1 MARYA
6 YERLNN
12 DSAALLELES
22 SRQYAHTSMIAIF
35 EAGPLGRPDGG
46 VSYAA
51 IRAALESRLA
61 QLPHYRRKLRRIP
74 LENHP
79 VWVDDHEFNLDY
91 HVRHTSLP
99 RPGGLAELRQVAARV
114 QAQRLDRARPL
125 WECWVLEGLEGGRF
139 ALLVKTHLAMAEAG
153 ADLLEVLLSK
163 DPADVFAAA
172 RPFVPRPMPSVV
184 ELARDELLRQM
195 RLPRQALRRI
205 GRFFHETDHAG
216 EEIQRR
222 LRGFARMLGYSI
234 RRLQET
240 PLNGPLGPH
249 RRCEYLTISLD
260 EAKTVRRELG
270 GTIHDVVIATITGA
284 VARYLRAHHV
294 NPSTLDFRAAVP
306 VSLRSGSRRQ
316 GVGEWHI
323 DLPVWEP
330 DAVRRLERVR
340 ELTSALGKTSPPL
353 GAAALAGEE
362 RWIGSRLLALGASAI
377 SHRRPEHLRL
387 VNVPGAQVP
396 LFFSGARLAEAYG
409 MVPLDDEAGLGVAV
423 LSYDGKLCVG
433 LNADF
438 DRVADLALFREQVA
452 ESFAELVRE
461 ALRRRARLSVV
472 RAS

>member
-6 YERLNN
+6 YERLSN
-12 DSAALLELES
+12 DSAALLEFEN
-22 SRQYAHTSMIAIF
+22 SRQFAHTSMIAIF
-35 EAGPLGRPDGG
+35 DAGPLGRPDGG

-51 IRAALESRLA
+51 IRSAIESRLA

-99 RPGGLAELRQVAARV
+99 RPGGLAELRHVAARV

-125 WECWVLEGLEGGRF
+125 WECWVVEGLEGGRF

-153 ADLLEVLLSK
+153 ADLLEMLLSK
-163 DPADVFAAA
+163 DPADVFAPA

-195 RLPRQALRRI
+195 RLPRQALRRM
-205 GRFFHETDHAG
+205 GRFFHETDHAS

-222 LRGFARMLGYSI
+222 LRSFARMLGYSI

-306 VSLRSGSRRQ
+306 VSLRSGTRRQ

-340 ELTSALGKTSPPL
+340 EHTAALGKESPPL
-353 GAAALAGEE
+353 GAAALVGEE

-377 SHRRPEHLRL
+377 AHRRPEHLRL
-387 VNVPGAQVP
+387 VNVPGAQLP

-461 ALRRRARLSVV
+461 AQRRRARLSVV

>member
-6 YERLNN
+6 YERLGS
-12 DSAALLELES
+12 DAASLLEHES
-22 SRQYAHTSMIAIF
+22 SRQFAHTSVTALF

-46 VSYAA
+46 VDFAA
-51 IRAALESRLA
+51 IRSAIESRLA
-61 QLPHYRRKLRRIP
+61 KLPHYRRKLRRIP

-99 RPGGLAELRQVAARV
+99 RPGGLTELRQVAARV
-114 QAQRLDRARPL
+114 QSQRLDRSRPL
-125 WECWVLEGLEGGRF
+125 WECWVLEGVEGGRF

-153 ADLLEVLLSK
+153 ADLLEALLSA
-163 DPADVFAAA
+163 DPADVFSAP
-172 RPFVPRPMPSVV
+172 RPFVARPMPSAA

-195 RLPRQALRRI
+195 RLPRQALRRL
-205 GRFFHETDHAG
+205 GRFFRETEHAG
-216 EEIQRR
+216 EEIQRHVRRVAR
-222 LRGFARMLGYSI
+222 LLGYSI

-240 PLNGPLGPH
+240 PLTGPLGPH
-249 RRCEYLTISLD
+249 RRCEYLSLPLD
-260 EAKTVRRELG
+260 AAKTVRRELG
-270 GTIHDVVIATITGA
+270 GSIHDIVIATITGA

-306 VSLRSGSRRQ
+306 VSLRSGTRHQ

-323 DLPVWEP
+323 DLPVWEADP
-330 DAVRRLERVR
+330 VRRLERVR
-340 ELTSALGKTSPPL
+340 EHTAALGKATPPL
-353 GAAALAGEE
+353 GAAALAGET
-362 RWIGSRLLALGASAI
+362 RWSGSRLLALGASAVA
-377 SHRRPEHLRL
+377 HRKPEHLRL

-423 LSYDGKLCVG
+423 LSYDGKLFVG

-438 DRVADLALFREQVA
+438 DRVADLALFRDAVA
-452 ESFAELVRE
+452 DSFAELLRE
-461 ALRRRARLSVV
+461 AHKRRARLTVV
-472 RAS
+472 RAG

>member
-6 YERLNN
+6 YERLGN
-12 DSAALLELES
+12 DSAALLHFET
-22 SRQYAHTSMIAIF
+22 SRQYAHTSVIAIF
-35 EAGPLGRPDGG
+35 ESGPLARPDGG
-46 VSYAA
+46 VDYAA
-51 IRAALESRLA
+51 IRAAIESRLA

-74 LENHP
+74 LEDHP

-91 HVRHTSLP
+91 HLRHTSLP

-114 QAQRLDRARPL
+114 QSQRLDRARPL
-125 WECWVLEGLEGGRF
+125 WECWVLEGVEGGRF

-153 ADLLEVLLSK
+153 ADLLETLLSK
-163 DPADVFAAA
+163 DPADAFAPP
-172 RPFVPRPMPSVV
+172 RPFVARPMPSVA

-195 RLPRQALRRI
+195 RLPRQALRRTL
-205 GRFFHETDHAG
+205 RFIRETDHAG
-216 EEIQRR
+216 QEIQRR
-222 LRGFARMLGYSI
+222 FRSFARMLGYSV

-249 RRCEYLTISLD
+249 RRCEFLTLSLD
-260 EAKTVRRELG
+260 EAKLVRRELG
-270 GTIHDVVIATITGA
+270 GSIHDVVIATITGA

-306 VSLRSGSRRQ
+306 VSLRSGTRRQ

-323 DLPVWEP
+323 DLPVWETE
-330 DAVRRLERVR
+330 AVRRLERVR
-340 ELTSALGKTSPPL
+340 ELTAAHGKSSPPL

-362 RWIGSRLLALGASAI
+362 RWIGSRLLALGASAVA
-377 SHRRPEHLRL
+377 HHRPEHLRL

-396 LFFSGARLAEAYG
+396 LHFKGARLVEAYG
-409 MVPLDDEAGLGVAV
+409 MVPLDDEAGLGVAL

-438 DRVADLALFREQVA
+438 DRVADLALFRENVA

-461 ALRRRARLSVV
+461 AQRRRARLSVV

>member
-6 YERLNN
+6 YERLGNG
-12 DSAALLELES
+12 SAALLALES
-22 SRQYAHTSMIAIF
+22 SRQFAHTSVIAIF

-46 VSYAA
+46 VAIAA
-51 IRAALESRLA
+51 VRSAIESRLA

-99 RPGGLAELRQVAARV
+99 RPGGPAELRQVAARV
-114 QAQRLDRARPL
+114 QSQRLDRSRPL

-139 ALLVKTHLAMAEAG
+139 ALLVKTHLALAEAG

-172 RPFVPRPMPSVV
+172 RPFVARPMPSAA

-195 RLPRQALRRI
+195 RLPRQALRSAR
-205 GRFFHETDHAG
+205 RFFREAGHAG
-216 EEIQRR
+216 DEIQRR
-222 LRGFARMLGYSI
+222 ARRAAKLLGYSI

-240 PLNGPLGPH
+240 PLTGPIGPH
-249 RRCEYLTISLD
+249 RRSEYLTIPLE

-306 VSLRSGSRRQ
+306 VSLRSGTRRQ

-323 DLPVWEP
+323 DLPVWET
-330 DAVRRLERVR
+330 DALRRLERVR
-340 ELTSALGKTSPPL
+340 EHTEALGKTSPPL

-362 RWIGSRLLALGASAI
+362 RWIGSRLLALGASAVA
-377 SHRRPEHLRL
+377 HRRPEHLRL

-438 DRVADLALFREQVA
+438 DRVADLALFRETVA

-461 ALRRRARLSVV
+461 AQRRRARLSVV

>member
-6 YERLNN
+6 YGRLSN
-12 DSAALLELES
+12 DAASLLEHES
-22 SRQYAHTSMIAIF
+22 SRQFAHTSVTALF
-35 EAGPLGRPDGG
+35 EAGALGRPDGG
-46 VSYAA
+46 VDFAA

-99 RPGGLAELRQVAARV
+99 RPGGLTELRQVAARV
-114 QAQRLDRARPL
+114 QSQRLDRSRPL
-125 WECWVLEGLEGGRF
+125 WECWVLEGVEGGRF

-153 ADLLEVLLSK
+153 ADLLEALLSA
-163 DPADVFAAA
+163 DPADVFSAP
-172 RPFVPRPMPSVV
+172 RPFVARPMPSAA

-195 RLPRQALRRI
+195 RLPRQAFRRAL
-205 GRFFHETDHAG
+205 RFFREADHAG
-216 EEIQRR
+216 EEIQRHVRR
-222 LRGFARMLGYSI
+222 LAQLLGYSI

-240 PLNGPLGPH
+240 PLTGPLGPH
-249 RRCEYLTISLD
+249 RRCEYLSLSLD
-260 EAKTVRRELG
+260 AAKTVRRELG
-270 GTIHDVVIATITGA
+270 GSIHDVVIATITGA

-306 VSLRSGSRRQ
+306 VSLRSGTRRQ

-323 DLPVWEP
+323 DLPVWEADP
-330 DAVRRLERVR
+330 VRRLERVR
-340 ELTSALGKTSPPL
+340 EHTAALGKTSPPL
-353 GAAALAGEE
+353 GAAALAGET
-362 RWIGSRLLALGASAI
+362 RWSGSRLLALGASAI
-377 SHRRPEHLRL
+377 AHRRPEHLRL

-423 LSYDGKLCVG
+423 LSYDGKLFVG

-438 DRVADLALFREQVA
+438 DRVADLALFREAVA
-452 ESFAELVRE
+452 ESFTELLHE
-461 ALRRRARLSVV
+461 AQKRRARLSVV

>member
-1 MARYA
+1 M
-6 YERLNN
+6 
-12 DSAALLELES
+12 
-22 SRQYAHTSMIAIF
+22 
-35 EAGPLGRPDGG
+35 
-46 VSYAA
+46 
-51 IRAALESRLA
+51 
-61 QLPHYRRKLRRIP
+61 
-74 LENHP
+74 
-79 VWVDDHEFNLDY
+79 
-91 HVRHTSLP
+91 
-99 RPGGLAELRQVAARV
+99 
-114 QAQRLDRARPL
+114 
-125 WECWVLEGLEGGRF
+125 
-139 ALLVKTHLAMAEAG
+139 
-153 ADLLEVLLSK
+153 
-163 DPADVFAAA
+163 
-172 RPFVPRPMPSVV
+172 
-184 ELARDELLRQM
+184 
-195 RLPRQALRRI
+195 
-205 GRFFHETDHAG
+205 
-216 EEIQRR
+216 
-222 LRGFARMLGYSI
+222 
-234 RRLQET
+234 
-240 PLNGPLGPH
+240 
-249 RRCEYLTISLD
+249 
-260 EAKTVRRELG
+260 
-270 GTIHDVVIATITGA
+270 
-284 VARYLRAHHV
+284 
-294 NPSTLDFRAAVP
+294 P

>member
-6 YERLNN
+6 YERLSH
-12 DSAALLELES
+12 DAAQLLAREN
-22 SRQYAHTSMIAIF
+22 SRQFAHTSVIAIF
-35 EAGPLGRPDGG
+35 ESGPLGRPDGS
-46 VSYAA
+46 VNYAA
-51 IRAALESRLA
+51 IRSAIESRLS
-61 QLPHYRRKLRRIP
+61 QLPNHRARLRRIP
-74 LENHP
+74 IENHP

-91 HVRHTSLP
+91 HLRHTALP

-153 ADLLEVLLSK
+153 ADLLEALLSS
-163 DPADVFAAA
+163 DPADAFAEP
-172 RPFVPRPMPSVV
+172 RPFVARPMPSAA

-195 RLPRQALRRI
+195 RLPRQAWRSARRFLR
-205 GRFFHETDHAG
+205 ESEHAG

-222 LRGFARMLGYSI
+222 VRRTARLLGYSI

-240 PLNGPLGPH
+240 PLTGPLGPH
-249 RRCEYLTISLD
+249 RRCEYLTLPLED
-260 EAKTVRRELG
+260 ARLARRELG
-270 GTIHDVVIATITGA
+270 GTIHDLVITSVTGA

-306 VSLRSGSRRQ
+306 VSLRSGTRRQ

-323 DLPVWEP
+323 DLPVWETDP
-330 DAVRRLERVR
+330 LRRLERVR
-340 ELTSALGKTSPPL
+340 ELTAALGRNEPPL
-353 GAAALAGEE
+353 GAAALAGEQ
-362 RWIGSRLLALGASAI
+362 RWTGSRLLALGASAI
-377 SHRRPEHLRL
+377 SHHRPEHLRI

-396 LFFSGARLAEAYG
+396 LFFQGARLVEAYG
-409 MVPLDDEAGLGVAV
+409 MVPLDDETGLGVAV

-438 DRVADLALFREQVA
+438 DRVADLALFREQLA
-452 ESFAELVRE
+452 ESFTELVRE
-461 ALRRRARLSVV
+461 AQRRRARLSVV

>member
-1 MARYA
+1 MPRYA
-6 YERLNN
+6 YERLSH
-12 DSAALLELES
+12 DGAALLELET

-35 EAGPLGRPDGG
+35 DAGPLAGPDGG
-46 VSYAA
+46 VSISA
-51 IRAALESRLA
+51 IRNAIESRLA

-74 LENHP
+74 VENHP
-79 VWVDDHEFNLDY
+79 VWVDDPEFNLDY

-99 RPGGLAELRQVAARV
+99 RPGTLAELRHVAARV

-139 ALLVKTHLAMAEAG
+139 ALLVKTHLSLAAAG
-153 ADLLEVLLSK
+153 PDLLEVLLSK
-163 DPADVFAAA
+163 DPADAFATP

-195 RLPRQALRRI
+195 RLPRRALRRAR
-205 GRFFHETDHAG
+205 RFLRSEHAG
-216 EEIQRR
+216 EEMQRR
-222 LRGFARMLGYSI
+222 LRHFARLLGYSV

-249 RRCEYLTISLD
+249 RRCDYLTIPLE
-260 EAKTVRRELG
+260 EAKLVRRELG
-270 GTIHDVVIATITGA
+270 GTVHDVVIATITGA

-306 VSLRSGSRRQ
+306 VSLRSGTRRQ

-340 ELTSALGKTSPPL
+340 EHTAALGKESPPL
-353 GAAALAGEE
+353 GAAAIAGEE
-362 RWIGSRLLALGASAI
+362 RWSGSRLLALGASAI
-377 SHRRPEHLRL
+377 AHGRPEHLRL
-387 VNVPGAQVP
+387 VNVPGAQAP
-396 LFFSGARLAEAYG
+396 LYFAGARLAEAYG

-423 LSYDGKLCVG
+423 LSYDGQLCVG

-461 ALRRRARLSVV
+461 AQKRRARLSVV

>member
-6 YERLNN
+6 YERLSN
-12 DSAALLELES
+12 DSAELLALET
-22 SRQYAHTSMIAIF
+22 SRQYAHTSMLAIF

-46 VSYAA
+46 VDFAALRAA
-51 IRAALESRLA
+51 IDARLA
-61 QLPHYRRKLRRIP
+61 QVPHYHRKLRRIP

-114 QAQRLDRARPL
+114 QAQRLDRSRPL

-139 ALLVKTHLAMAEAG
+139 ALLVKTHLSMAEAG
-153 ADLLEVLLSK
+153 ADLLEALLSK
-163 DPADVFAAA
+163 DPADVFATA

-195 RLPRQALRRI
+195 RLPRQVLRRAT
-205 GRFFHETDHAG
+205 RFFRETEHAG
-216 EEIQRR
+216 EEIQRHVRR
-222 LRGFARMLGYSI
+222 LARLLGYSI

-240 PLNGPLGPH
+240 PLTGPLGPH
-249 RRCEYLTISLD
+249 RRSELLTLSLD
-260 EAKTVRRELG
+260 EAKSVRRELG

-306 VSLRSGSRRQ
+306 VSLRSGTRRQ

-323 DLPVWEP
+323 DLPVWEADP
-330 DAVRRLERVR
+330 VRRLERVR
-340 ELTSALGKTSPPL
+340 ELTAALGKSSPPL
-353 GAAALAGEE
+353 GAAALAGEA
-362 RWIGSRLLALGASAI
+362 RWIGSRLLALGARAI
-377 SHRRPEHLRL
+377 SDRRAEHLRL
-387 VNVPGAQVP
+387 VNVPGAQLP
-396 LFFSGARLAEAYG
+396 LFFAGARMAEAYG
-409 MVPLDDEAGLGVAV
+409 MVPLGDEAGLGVGV
-423 LSYDGKLCVG
+423 LSYEGKLCIG

-438 DRVADLALFREQVA
+438 DRVADLALFREAVA
-452 ESFAELVRE
+452 ESFAELLRE
-461 ALRRRARLSVV
+461 ALKRRARLSVV

>member
-1 MARYA
+1 MARYS

-12 DSAALLELES
+12 DSAALLELEN
-22 SRQYAHTSMIAIF
+22 SRQFAHTSMIAIF

-51 IRAALESRLA
+51 IRAAIESRLA

-114 QAQRLDRARPL
+114 QAQRLDRSRPL

-139 ALLVKTHLAMAEAG
+139 ALLVKTHLSMAEAG
-153 ADLLEVLLSK
+153 SDLLEVLLSK
-163 DPADVFAAA
+163 DAADVFATP
-172 RPFVPRPMPSVV
+172 RPYVPRPMPSVV

-195 RLPRQALRRI
+195 RLPRQALRRVS
-205 GRFFHETDHAG
+205 RFFRESDHAS
-216 EEIQRR
+216 EEIQRG
-222 LRGFARMLGYSI
+222 LRSLARMLGYSI

-306 VSLRSGSRRQ
+306 ISLRSGTRRQ

-340 ELTSALGKTSPPL
+340 EHTAALGKESPPL
-353 GAAALAGEE
+353 GAAALVGEE
-362 RWIGSRLLALGASAI
+362 RWMGSRLLALGASAI

-387 VNVPGAQVP
+387 VNVPGAQAP

-409 MVPLDDEAGLGVAV
+409 MVPLDDEAGLGIAV
-423 LSYDGKLCVG
+423 LSYDGQLCVG

-461 ALRRRARLSVV
+461 AQKRRARLSVV